1 MRMFQRFAAVAALA
15 VAALSI
21 APASADHLTPA
32 QETTL
37 RTAILAEPALAQA
50 VAIRN
55 DPAIA
60 DYCNTATTQKAWKTS
75 YSDNDLFDVTDINV
89 YIARS
94 VPERQAYD
102 LLITIGDIDPSKAS
116 IRSGIVNI
124 FSGAGGAAQRAAI
137 LNDMTR
143 FATWAEQKLGGVNA
157 TTDTVTAWRLN
168 YSGPITASHVSTI
181 LNAGN

>member
-1 MRMFQRFAAVAALA
+1 MKIARRLLLLTAVAMCSLFAGPAL
-15 VAALSI
+15 
-21 APASADHLTPA
+21 ADHLTTA
-32 QETTL
+32 QQNTL

-60 DYCNTATTQKAWKTS
+60 DYCNTATAQKAWKTS
-75 YSDNDLFDVTDINV
+75 YGAMDLFNATDINV

-94 VPERQAYD
+94 VAERQAFD
-102 LLITIGDIDPSKAS
+102 LLIQVGTVDPSTTS
-116 IRSGIVNI
+116 IRTGVVNI
-124 FSGAGGAAQRAAI
+124 FSGAGGSTQRAAI

-143 FATWAEQKLGGVNA
+143 FATWAEQKLGGTNA
-157 TTDTVTAWRLN
+157 TTDTVTAWKLN
-168 YSGPITASHVSTI
+168 YSGSITVSHVSSI